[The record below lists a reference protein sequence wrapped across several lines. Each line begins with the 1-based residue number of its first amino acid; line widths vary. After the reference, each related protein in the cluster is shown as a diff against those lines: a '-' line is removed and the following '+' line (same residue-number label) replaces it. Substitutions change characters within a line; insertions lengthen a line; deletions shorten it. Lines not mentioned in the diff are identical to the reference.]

1 MLDILDIINEATKE
15 ANSFENHA
23 AKDLTLEE
31 RLLYLQGLAL
41 VMNADGEIHPEEKEY
56 IRILIKSFEMDE
68 SILESFVE
76 FAQRPDKDT
85 VQAFFR
91 AFKRRPIAQLF
102 LFDALM
108 MTRRD
113 DSVDEREKAVV
124 DKIAEQLE
132 VLKGTYQD
140 IYDLFCHIK
149 NKDWEESAL
158 YFSSHLL
165 NPEHFNHLLAYYEVD
180 LNELQKFN
188 ELNHISRLSE
198 VLLRELKKN
207 SSNSPNH
214 KWGKL
219 ENATHGFSKITSQ
232 PIFNY
237 PLPKSIFITWVQ
249 SKLDKNL
256 MSVRHG
262 NLYLDEDCNFDIE
275 SLGLSYNEIGKS
287 ISFKP
292 EVNENEYITDQN
304 IINRYFSENKIDID
318 LEFFVDIHGAKGI
331 ALCDGRNLPMY
342 KNKQVSAVT
351 HSHKMGDDGHPN
363 AISSIDN
370 SKTTVRWCV
379 HCKGGHGSSSYIC
392 DDNDKRFT
400 DFETKDFITNYGLY
414 LVK

>member
-1 MLDILDIINEATKE
+1 MLDILDVINEATKE

-68 SILESFVE
+68 SILDSFVE

-91 AFKRRPIAQLF
+91 TFRRRPIAQLF

-149 NKDWEESAL
+149 NKDWKESAL

-165 NPEHFNHLLAYYEVD
+165 NPEHFNHLLDYFEVD
-180 LNELQKFN
+180 LNDILETTIELRKDRALRIIKERLGNNFDENNPPLNIDN
-188 ELNHISRLSE
+188 EIVVPLLQSGVNRGDIKVILDVVEIPEFGELSLANLGIDYNKETKELFLKEHEVISFDCNNLDTDEWKLIRYLSSVLNMNLDKLVIYL
-198 VLLRELKKN
+198 
-207 SSNSPNH
+207 
-214 KWGKL
+214 WG
-219 ENATHGFSKITSQ
+219 ETEY
-232 PIFNY
+232 FNY
-237 PLPKSIFITWVQ
+237 
-249 SKLDKNL
+249 
-256 MSVRHG
+256 G
-262 NLYLDEDCNFDIE
+262 
-275 SLGLSYNEIGKS
+275 
-287 ISFKP
+287 
-292 EVNENEYITDQN
+292 EVNPEDLRV
-304 IINRYFSENKIDID
+304 INLTQPYQEGQFILIDGFLWRYSKGYRY
-318 LEFFVDIHGAKGI
+318 DIHGMNV
-331 ALCDGRNLPMY
+331 LY
-342 KNKQVSAVT
+342 
-351 HSHKMGDDGHPN
+351 
-363 AISSIDN
+363 
-370 SKTTVRWCV
+370 
-379 HCKGGHGSSSYIC
+379 SSSSNEFNNLESKDSYSLWYA
-392 DDNDKRFT
+392 KT
-400 DFETKDFITNYGLY
+400 DSDSRGDIYK
-414 LVK
+414 VKLI